1 MLFFAACLAF
11 LSGFVALGY
20 EILWARRL
28 ADVIGAT
35 SLAAS
40 LVVGVFFV
48 MLAWGAIALGPL
60 AARTR
65 SPWRLYAILEGGI
78 LAAILPAFW
87 GDALAAQLAP
97 AFGDALF
104 RPGVGLFVKTLLAW
118 ALGGLGARF
127 DLNQAAG
134 RLASGAVLSVAGR
147 VLEAGILRL
156 LDRASGPLDPVGLL
170 VRAVT
175 GGLLVVVVFAILN
188 RVRGKEALQRRAG

>member
-1 MLFFAACLAF
+1 VTLLRAILA
-11 LSGFVALGY
+11 LALG
-20 EILWARRL
+20 L
-28 ADVIGAT
+28 AVE
-35 SLAAS
+35 
-40 LVVGVFFV
+40 
-48 MLAWGAIALGPL
+48 IALGRWAPSTRAYVDVMM
-60 AARTR
+60 AAVAWYGIAR
-65 SPWRLYAILEGGI
+65 SQRSAMLMGCAAGLLQDAWFETGVFGI
-78 LAAILPAFW
+78 N
-87 GDALAAQLAP
+87 G
-97 AFGDALF
+97 
-104 RPGVGLFVKTLLAW
+104 FVKTLLGW